1 MPYISKKEK
10 RKKQILI
17 LSLSFLIILS
27 IFTIKQTYAKYIT
40 QTTSDANVSI
50 ARWKILVN
58 NKDITTEKELTNI
71 ISPIFKGIDNI
82 AANVIAPT
90 AEGYF
95 DMIIDASNTDVSL
108 KYEITTSNND
118 NSIVKDMSI
127 SGYSLNDGEKQEI
140 ISKDNQIKIED
151 QIPYNSK
158 NKELKIRVYLKWND
172 DENNGATMDNKADT
186 NTTTIKDGLAK
197 VNVHLK
203 FIQLPTIQNTN

>member
-1 MPYISKKEK
+1 
-10 RKKQILI
+10 
-17 LSLSFLIILS
+17 
-27 IFTIKQTYAKYIT
+27 
-40 QTTSDANVSI
+40 
-50 ARWKILVN
+50 
-58 NKDITTEKELTNI
+58 
-71 ISPIFKGIDNI
+71 
-82 AANVIAPT
+82 
-90 AEGYF
+90 
-95 DMIIDASNTDVSL
+95 MIIDASNTDVSL

-127 SGYSLNDGEKQEI
+127 SGYSLNDGEKQKI

>member
-40 QTTSDANVSI
+40 QTSSDANMSI

-58 NKDITTEKELTNI
+58 NKDITNEKELTNI
-71 ISPIFKGIDNI
+71 ISPIFKGNDNI

-203 FIQLPTIQNTN
+203 FIQLPTVQNTN